1 VKRTKQALLRALALC
16 LLLAAP
22 ALAGCRSKVGSLRD
36 ALVEDDVARAG
47 AIVDAPACTDSRC
60 FDAIARAFGSK
71 NGFQAGD
78 PDQASAAAVAVVL
91 VRDKRGD
98 LVPEADR
105 WIAATTLARGFG
117 ADALRLAV
125 AHGMAEMAPRV
136 GKRIDDEAEA
146 AKLVH
151 DLAGVLPGA
160 CETYVLLGSGDPA
173 SLEKLPP
180 AKRPEHSPCV
190 QRDLERK
197 DGPGAAYGTGVWRA
211 AAAIVALWKD
221 EARALRT
228 GLAETDE
235 AARPALQA
243 KLAVIDAATAKIAL
257 KTAAAAGGGSW
268 SKEVQGVHGEMPV
281 LPGAPATP
289 PAAPAAS
296 RAP

>member
-1 VKRTKQALLRALALC
+1 MLGALG
-16 LLLAAP
+16 LLAS
-22 ALAGCRSKVGSLRD
+22 GCRSKVGSLRD
-36 ALVEDDVARAG
+36 ALIEDDVARA
-47 AIVDAPACTDSRC
+47 AAVVDAPACADAGC
-60 FDAIARAFGSK
+60 FDGIARALGSK

-91 VRDKRGD
+91 VRDRRGD

-146 AKLVH
+146 ARMAH

-160 CETYVLLGSGDPA
+160 CETYVLLGAGDDA
-173 SLEKLPP
+173 ALAKLPP
-180 AKRPEHSPCV
+180 NKQPEHSPCV

-228 GLAETDE
+228 GLAEADE
-235 AARPALQA
+235 AVKPALQA

-257 KTAAAAGGGSW
+257 KAVVPAGNTASDVDGGSR
-268 SKEVQGVHGEMPV
+268 SKEVQGVHGV
-281 LPGAPATP
+281 LPGATAG
-289 PAAPAAS
+289 APAPS